1 MAVSLELEKAVGDP
15 VMGIDEAGR
24 GPLAGGVYAAAVS
37 VPLALAEQLL
47 VGAWSEIN
55 DSKKLTEKKRER
67 LAAVIKSTDG
77 CRWAVASASPKEIDE
92 LNILNATH
100 LAMRR
105 AADEVGAEHVLV
117 DGLPV
122 KTLPH
127 AVNVVKGDAKSL
139 LIAAAS
145 ILAKT
150 ARDADCLRLEALYPG
165 YGFAKHKGYPTKDHM
180 EALSRLGPCP
190 EQGTSMKNTIPML
203 CAALFALA
211 AFAKTST
218 PEGWLDDYDAALKK
232 AAAENKHGVI
242 DFSGSDWCGWCKRLD
257 KEVFA
262 TDEFRKGAA
271 EKYVLLMVD
280 SPSDKSL
287 LTPEAAK
294 NNPKL
299 VEKFGIE
306 GYPTVVVLDSKGEE
320 VLRTGYQAGGPE
332 KYLKMLDEE
341 IRFAPEIKKYIKPI
355 EDVLNRHDEQ
365 MRKDSDAAMEKVK
378 AKFPRPDKKMSKSE
392 RQKYQQDAMGY
403 MQKIMFEEVYPKY
416 VPLIEKCFAEA
427 KAMKVPEALE
437 ERKKELIEGEEKR
450 FDMLRK
456 ALKEH
461 AEKKSEK

>member
-1 MAVSLELEKAVGDP
+1 MAVSLEIEKTVGDP

-55 DSKKLTEKKRER
+55 DSKKLTEKKRGR
-67 LAAVIKSTDG
+67 LAEVIKSTAG
-77 CRWAVASASPKEIDE
+77 CRWAIASASPKEIDE

-190 EQGTSMKNTIPML
+190 EHRRSFGPVAN
-203 CAALFALA
+203 
-211 AFAKTST
+211 
-218 PEGWLDDYDAALKK
+218 
-232 AAAENKHGVI
+232 VI
-242 DFSGSDWCGWCKRLD
+242 
-257 KEVFA
+257 
-262 TDEFRKGAA
+262 
-271 EKYVLLMVD
+271 
-280 SPSDKSL
+280 
-287 LTPEAAK
+287 
-294 NNPKL
+294 
-299 VEKFGIE
+299 
-306 GYPTVVVLDSKGEE
+306 
-320 VLRTGYQAGGPE
+320 
-332 KYLKMLDEE
+332 
-341 IRFAPEIKKYIKPI
+341 
-355 EDVLNRHDEQ
+355 
-365 MRKDSDAAMEKVK
+365 
-378 AKFPRPDKKMSKSE
+378 
-392 RQKYQQDAMGY
+392 
-403 MQKIMFEEVYPKY
+403 
-416 VPLIEKCFAEA
+416 
-427 KAMKVPEALE
+427 
-437 ERKKELIEGEEKR
+437 
-450 FDMLRK
+450 
-456 ALKEH
+456 
-461 AEKKSEK
+461 

>member
-1 MAVSLELEKAVGDP
+1 MAVSLEIEKTVGDP

-37 VPLALAEQLL
+37 VPLALAEKLL

-77 CRWAVASASPKEIDE
+77 CRWAIASASPKEIDE

-165 YGFAKHKGYPTKDHM
+165 YGFAKHKGYPTKDHI

-190 EQGTSMKNTIPML
+190 EHRRSFGPVAN
-203 CAALFALA
+203 
-211 AFAKTST
+211 
-218 PEGWLDDYDAALKK
+218 
-232 AAAENKHGVI
+232 VI
-242 DFSGSDWCGWCKRLD
+242 
-257 KEVFA
+257 
-262 TDEFRKGAA
+262 
-271 EKYVLLMVD
+271 
-280 SPSDKSL
+280 
-287 LTPEAAK
+287 
-294 NNPKL
+294 
-299 VEKFGIE
+299 
-306 GYPTVVVLDSKGEE
+306 
-320 VLRTGYQAGGPE
+320 
-332 KYLKMLDEE
+332 
-341 IRFAPEIKKYIKPI
+341 
-355 EDVLNRHDEQ
+355 
-365 MRKDSDAAMEKVK
+365 
-378 AKFPRPDKKMSKSE
+378 
-392 RQKYQQDAMGY
+392 
-403 MQKIMFEEVYPKY
+403 
-416 VPLIEKCFAEA
+416 
-427 KAMKVPEALE
+427 
-437 ERKKELIEGEEKR
+437 
-450 FDMLRK
+450 
-456 ALKEH
+456 
-461 AEKKSEK
+461 